1 MRSRGTGPSSFV
13 NKGPSNRVATL
24 TTRGRSQRR
33 GARGSFSCRRVRHAH
48 LAARRRATMGVPKQ
62 RRERSTT
69 SRGTGYSLDSS
80 PDYRAVLRRPHDET
94 IAFEGLIAP
103 CYAARREVCRHPRSP
118 GPVEQSRWHS
128 AVRCE
133 RHRGQ
138 EAMLRPTRLG
148 LAMRLDYVRQ
158 FCTQYLVIGYSEG
171 FKAKCNEWRLLS
183 DVQRRSSQRKQEY
196 LKRACQ
202 NGCVRPRLAQLPLN
216 EDGNKR
222 RVARKIGLH
231 KRSLAAVIEGAGL
244 DESGVDEFLRRRGLH
259 QSQLAHWQQA
269 ALEARGSP
277 SKSSRPSA
285 DLRAPDGR
293 PVKLAPLAATAPP
306 VRTSTKRARHVQGR
320 GPEGFASYLLT
331 LCSGE
336 RWLSSTSRP
345 GMWLRR
351 LPTDSTYRQL

>member
-158 FCTQYLVIGYSEG
+158 FCTQYLYPFTRFTRLKAGATQVDCRREG
-171 FKAKCNEWRLLS
+171 WRKRGA
-183 DVQRRSSQRKQEY
+183 DTGRRSGS
-196 LKRACQ
+196 ASA
-202 NGCVRPRLAQLPLN
+202 GCA
-216 EDGNKR
+216 
-222 RVARKIGLH
+222 
-231 KRSLAAVIEGAGL
+231 
-244 DESGVDEFLRRRGLH
+244 
-259 QSQLAHWQQA
+259 
-269 ALEARGSP
+269 
-277 SKSSRPSA
+277 
-285 DLRAPDGR
+285 
-293 PVKLAPLAATAPP
+293 
-306 VRTSTKRARHVQGR
+306 
-320 GPEGFASYLLT
+320 
-331 LCSGE
+331 
-336 RWLSSTSRP
+336 
-345 GMWLRR
+345 
-351 LPTDSTYRQL
+351 